1 MGETTG
7 EARSRRSRGGLVGLL
22 AASLWPAAALLA
34 PLPTLAAPWTPIA
47 SAAPAPSYPAYPAY
61 ASPTPAARPDYRQMQ
76 VDMSPPG
83 RSGEVVSPLPGS
95 SGPRSPVSYRAPDP
109 APTSWAPASAPSA
122 RPAPLPV
129 ESRRPA
135 IYLAPDPAPVRP
147 AEVEPLPTAAIP
159 VRQSY
164 PLPAPTEAEMRRTEI
179 YFAPETAPS
188 PAVLPPPAGPR
199 QVLQAQPG
207 PALSLDFQPNPAWKR
222 ASIPA
227 GSNPTAVGRVP
238 PPAATPGFTIGAGD
252 TVQITVLGRPELAAS
267 GNVSGDGLV
276 TAALVGAVP
285 VLGLTPQQAAQR
297 IARAY
302 KDGQFLV
309 DPQVTVTM
317 TEYQSQQLSVLGEV
331 TAPGRFPMRT
341 RLSILDALAL
351 AGGIKVTGAQLAYIL
366 RPEDAVVTR
375 YEVDLDALLQAG
387 AGQQYFELLAGDT
400 VVVPKAEVFYIYGE
414 VKTPNAYPL
423 KAGTTV
429 IQALSLAGGLTDKGS
444 DRRIDIKRRDASGR
458 LQTVGASLND
468 SLKPDDVVYI
478 RERLF

>member
-1 MGETTG
+1 MRETMGETRG
-7 EARSRRSRGGLVGLL
+7 EARWRRSRTGVLPLL
-22 AASLWPAAALLA
+22 AAWLCSACALLD
-34 PLPTLAAPWTPIA
+34 PSPSVPAPWDSQAPVA
-47 SAAPAPSYPAYPAY
+47 SQPAPTVVFGAPAYSGYPVTA
-61 ASPTPAARPDYRQMQ
+61 TPAPAQPRPDYRQMQ

-83 RSGEVVSPLPGS
+83 RTGELVPPLP
-95 SGPRSPVSYRAPDP
+95 PDVAP
-109 APTSWAPASAPSA
+109 
-122 RPAPLPV
+122 
-129 ESRRPA
+129 RRPA
-135 IYLAPDPAPVRP
+135 IYLAPEPAPAAP
-147 AEVEPLPTAAIP
+147 PTF
-159 VRQSY
+159 V
-164 PLPAPTEAEMRRTEI
+164 
-179 YFAPETAPS
+179 
-188 PAVLPPPAGPR
+188 PPPAGPH

-222 ASIPA
+222 AEIPA
-227 GSNPTAVGRVP
+227 GSNPTKVGRVP
-238 PPAATPGFTIGAGD
+238 PPAATLGFTIGAGD
-252 TVQITVLGRPELAAS
+252 TVQITVLGRPELSAT

-276 TAALVGAVP
+276 TAALVGVVP

-351 AGGIKVTGAQLAYIL
+351 AGGIKETGAQIAYIL

-400 VVVPKAEVFYIYGE
+400 VVVPKAELFYIYGE
-414 VKTPNAYPL
+414 VKTPNAYRL
-423 KAGTTV
+423 KPGTTV

-444 DRRIDIKRRDASGR
+444 DRRIDIKRRDGSGR
-458 LQTVGASLND
+458 LQTLSATLND
-468 SLKPDDVVYI
+468 ALRPDDVVYI

>member
-1 MGETTG
+1 MVETTG
-7 EARSRRSRGGLVGLL
+7 EARSRRSRGGLAGL
-22 AASLWPAAALLA
+22 AAALLCVACASLQPAPPAPAPWTLARAPPAPA
-34 PLPTLAAPWTPIA
+34 PLPQGYGAYSGIAAP
-47 SAAPAPSYPAYPAY
+47 
-61 ASPTPAARPDYRQMQ
+61 RPDYRQMQ
-76 VDMSPPG
+76 VDMSAPG
-83 RSGEVVSPLPGS
+83 RTGELVPPLPADI
-95 SGPRSPVSYRAPDP
+95 AP
-109 APTSWAPASAPSA
+109 
-122 RPAPLPV
+122 
-129 ESRRPA
+129 RRPA
-135 IYLAPDPAPVRP
+135 IYLAPDPA
-147 AEVEPLPTAAIP
+147 T
-159 VRQSY
+159 
-164 PLPAPTEAEMRRTEI
+164 PAPSAAMT
-179 YFAPETAPS
+179 
-188 PAVLPPPAGPR
+188 PPPAGPH

-222 ASIPA
+222 AAIPA

-238 PPAATPGFTIGAGD
+238 PPAATPGFTIGPGD
-252 TVQITVLGRPELAAS
+252 TVQVTVLGRPELSAA

-351 AGGIKVTGAQLAYIL
+351 AGGIKATGAQLAYIL
-366 RPEDAVVTR
+366 RPEDSVVTR

-444 DRRIDIKRRDASGR
+444 DRRIDIKRRDANGR

>member
-1 MGETTG
+1 MVETTG
-7 EARSRRSRGGLVGLL
+7 EARSRRSRGGLAGLL
-22 AASLWPAAALLA
+22 AALLCTACTALQPA
-34 PLPTLAAPWTPIA
+34 PPVPAPWTPS
-47 SAAPAPSYPAYPAY
+47 SAAPAPASRPVY
-61 ASPTPAARPDYRQMQ
+61 ASYSGPASASVSVPAAPRPDYRQMQ

-83 RSGEVVSPLPGS
+83 RSGELLPPLPAD
-95 SGPRSPVSYRAPDP
+95 VAP
-109 APTSWAPASAPSA
+109 
-122 RPAPLPV
+122 
-129 ESRRPA
+129 RRPA
-135 IYLAPDPAPVRP
+135 IYLAPDPAATP
-147 AEVEPLPTAAIP
+147 AAT
-159 VRQSY
+159 
-164 PLPAPTEAEMRRTEI
+164 
-179 YFAPETAPS
+179 
-188 PAVLPPPAGPR
+188 PPPAGPH

-238 PPAATPGFTIGAGD
+238 PPAATPGFTIGPGD
-252 TVQITVLGRPELAAS
+252 TVQITVLGRPELAAT

-331 TAPGRFPMRT
+331 TSPGRFPMRT

-351 AGGIKVTGAQLAYIL
+351 AGGIKATGAQLAYIL

-414 VKTPNAYPL
+414 VKAPNAYPL
-423 KAGTTV
+423 KSGTTV

-444 DRRIDIKRRDASGR
+444 DRRIDIKRRDAGGR
-458 LQTVGASLND
+458 LQTVAASLND